1 MSPGKGS
8 AVPTNDDEAG
18 EPEFVEK
25 DPTGRY
31 VRFGE
36 VLGKGAFKSVYR
48 AFDEVNGIEVAW
60 NRVKISDVLR
70 SPEGL
75 EKLYSEVNLLKK
87 LKHENIIK
95 LYDSWVDDKKKTVN
109 MITELFT
116 SGNLREYRKKHR
128 NVDMKAVKNWAR
140 QILRGLAYL
149 HSHDPPVIH
158 RDLKCDNIF
167 INGNHGEVKIGDLGL
182 ATVMQQPTAHSV
194 IGEALSFVSPSLDTE
209 KSFFDLFCVLIIGT
223 PEFMAP
229 ELYEEDYNELAD
241 IYSFGMCMLEMVTFE
256 YPYSECKNPAQIFKK
271 VTSGIKPASLAKVK
285 DLRMKEFIE
294 KCLVPVS
301 ERLPAKELLKDSFL
315 QVESPK
321 EPIHHPI
328 VMPSQPPRSTASTS
342 TSHSIDLNADHCKLN
357 YWSNSSGNSCIS
369 PTDQVLEFTR
379 AHMGNLFQLR
389 GKKNHDD
396 SSISLTLRI
405 VYPSGEVKKIDFV
418 FYLEFDTAIALA
430 AEMVAMQDLADY
442 DMEFTAEFIDY
453 LIKKITM
460 NSKPSSVHSSVE
472 PDKRGDDT
480 MVENIRDTGM
490 DDVFAE
496 DSSGILGKA
505 LQSLDYCIDDCYKR
519 LSVNKPEMDIGESH
533 SEEHKISRI
542 NSHLSGCTH
551 LNEMTKNSEGATSMD
566 HGGISGLTSLASS
579 SSSSLNEEED
589 DELKADLASI
599 ETQYQHWFEE
609 LARMREEALEAAK
622 KKWMMKK
629 KMVALSV

>member
-8 AVPTNDDEAG
+8 AAPTNDNEAG

-60 NRVKISDVLR
+60 NRVKINDVLR

-167 INGNHGEVKIGDLGL
+167 INGNNGEVKIGDLGL

-194 IGEALSFVSPSLDTE
+194 IGEALSFVSPSLDSE
-209 KSFFDLFCVLIIGT
+209 KSFVDLFCVFIIGT

-241 IYSFGMCMLEMVTFE
+241 VYSFGMCMLEMVTFE

-321 EPIHHPI
+321 EPIRHPI

-342 TSHSIDLNADHCKLN
+342 TSHSIDLDADHCKLN
-357 YWSNSSGNSCIS
+357 HWSNSSGNGYVS
-369 PTDQVLEFTR
+369 PTNQVLEFTR

-396 SSISLTLRI
+396 NSISLTLRI
-405 VYPSGEVKKIDFV
+405 VYPS
-418 FYLEFDTAIALA
+418 
-430 AEMVAMQDLADY
+430 
-442 DMEFTAEFIDY
+442 
-453 LIKKITM
+453 
-460 NSKPSSVHSSVE
+460 
-472 PDKRGDDT
+472 
-480 MVENIRDTGM
+480 
-490 DDVFAE
+490 DVFAE

-505 LQSLDYCIDDCYKR
+505 LQSLDYCIDDCCKR
-519 LSVNKPEMDIGESH
+519 LSVKKPEMDIGESH
-533 SEEHKISRI
+533 REEYKISR
-542 NSHLSGCTH
+542 NNNHLSGCTH
-551 LNEMTKNSEGATSMD
+551 LNEVTKNSEGASSME

-579 SSSSLNEEED
+579 SSSSLNEEEQD
-589 DELKADLASI
+589 DELRADLASI

>member
-8 AVPTNDDEAG
+8 AAPTNDNEAG

-60 NRVKISDVLR
+60 NRVKINDVLR

-167 INGNHGEVKIGDLGL
+167 INGNNGEVKIGDLGL

-194 IGEALSFVSPSLDTE
+194 IG
-209 KSFFDLFCVLIIGT
+209 T

-241 IYSFGMCMLEMVTFE
+241 VYSFGMCMLEMVTFE

-321 EPIHHPI
+321 EPIRHPI

-342 TSHSIDLNADHCKLN
+342 TSHSIDLDADHCKLN
-357 YWSNSSGNSCIS
+357 HWSNSSGNGYVS
-369 PTDQVLEFTR
+369 PTNQVLEFTR

-396 SSISLTLRI
+396 NSISLTLRI

-430 AEMVAMQDLADY
+430 EEMVAMQDLADY

-453 LIKKITM
+453 LIKKITI
-460 NSKPSSVHSSVE
+460 NSKPSSVYSSAKPE
-472 PDKRGDDT
+472 KRGDDT
-480 MVENIRDTGM
+480 VVKNKGDTSM

-505 LQSLDYCIDDCYKR
+505 LQSLDYCIDDCCKR
-519 LSVNKPEMDIGESH
+519 LSVKKPEMDIGESH
-533 SEEHKISRI
+533 REEYKISR
-542 NSHLSGCTH
+542 NNNHLSGCTH
-551 LNEMTKNSEGATSMD
+551 LNEVTKNSEGASSME

-579 SSSSLNEEED
+579 SSSSLNEEEQD
-589 DELKADLASI
+589 DELRADLASI